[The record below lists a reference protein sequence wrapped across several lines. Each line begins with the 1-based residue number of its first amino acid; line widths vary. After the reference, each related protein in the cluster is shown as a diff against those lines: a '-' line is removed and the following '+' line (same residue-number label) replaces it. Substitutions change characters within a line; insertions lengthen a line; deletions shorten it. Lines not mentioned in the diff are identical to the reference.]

1 MRRTHAAKTRI
12 HDRIVELASLRFQQL
27 GLNGVSVSAL
37 MKEAGRTVGGFY
49 KHFESRD
56 KLVEEAL
63 SRAFGK
69 RNEAFTRFAERKS
82 RSSVSDLLD
91 NYLSQAHADYTRCD
105 CPAAAVLNDVA
116 RGSETLRTIYTDQIQ
131 KELAALTTL
140 MKADDASQNRS
151 DALLTLCTLMGAIG
165 LARAV
170 NDQNL
175 ANEILGTKHTLLRA
189 LEK

>member
-91 NYLSQAHADYTRCD
+91 NYLSQAHAD
-105 CPAAAVLNDVA
+105 
-116 RGSETLRTIYTDQIQ
+116 
-131 KELAALTTL
+131 
-140 MKADDASQNRS
+140 
-151 DALLTLCTLMGAIG
+151 
-165 LARAV
+165 
-170 NDQNL
+170 
-175 ANEILGTKHTLLRA
+175 
-189 LEK
+189 